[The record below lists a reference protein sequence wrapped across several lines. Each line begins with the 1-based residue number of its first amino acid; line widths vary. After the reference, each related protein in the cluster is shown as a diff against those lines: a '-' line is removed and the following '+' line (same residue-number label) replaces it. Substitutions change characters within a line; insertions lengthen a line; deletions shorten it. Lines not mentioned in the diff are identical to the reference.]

1 MKNLLYLLIIVIFL
15 SGCNLFDSKPEEIE
29 QNFIYP
35 LAVGNSWQYNRT
47 IATEYD
53 EMGNNNGL
61 DDESYC
67 NTALVEICDLE
78 TIFKNQPVYNMK
90 TTINDGGHVINGH
103 NFYNNSETKCMSYGY
118 TAAHVITPKRDRKY
132 SHLKFHDR
140 TFRSPEDIIYWLETS
155 TMVKDPS
162 RATFRAM
169 AAPDSI
175 VNDPVKIYEYPLVEG
190 NQWTYRSETS
200 DQVPWRI
207 DKQVTGWEEIEVEAG
222 DFWAWKINWYN
233 NPFNEGKDW
242 DETIETVEYV
252 SDEGLVKRTWRISGI
267 EVYNSEGE
275 LIGTQTFLDEIELA
289 DYSVAE

>member
-1 MKNLLYLLIIVIFL
+1 MKVYPYLLILIIFL
-15 SGCNLFDSKPEEIE
+15 NGCNLFESEPEKIE

-35 LAVGNSWQYNRT
+35 LAVGNSWDYSRT
-47 IATEYD
+47 ISTLYD
-53 EMGNNNGL
+53 ETGNSNGL
-61 DDESYC
+61 NDESYT
-67 NTALVEICDLE
+67 NTALVEICDQE

-90 TTINDGGHVINGH
+90 TTINDGGYVINGH

-118 TAAHVITPKRDRKY
+118 TAAHVITPKREKKY
-132 SHLKFHDR
+132 SHLKFHGR
-140 TFRSPEDIIYWLETS
+140 LFRNSEDIVYWLETCKIGR
-155 TMVKDPS
+155 T
-162 RATFRAM
+162 TT
-169 AAPDSI
+169 APDSI

-207 DKQVTGWEEIEVEAG
+207 DKQVTGWEEIEVPAG
-222 DFWAWKINWYN
+222 NFWAWKINWYN

-252 SDEGLVKRTWRISGI
+252 TDQGLVKRTWQISGI

-275 LIGTQTFLDEIELA
+275 LMGTQTFLDEIELVQ
-289 DYSVAE
+289 YSVAE